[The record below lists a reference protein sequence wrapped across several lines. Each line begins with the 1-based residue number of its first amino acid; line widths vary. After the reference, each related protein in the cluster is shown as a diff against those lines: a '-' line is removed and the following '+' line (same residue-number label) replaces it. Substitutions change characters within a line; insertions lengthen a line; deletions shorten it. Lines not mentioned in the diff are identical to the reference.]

1 MDVTLDTHTFFWYI
15 VRSEN
20 NKLSS
25 KALESIKN
33 AENYGT
39 IFIPIIVMME
49 LLYMIEKK
57 KVDLSFDEVL
67 SKIEASENYVILPL
81 DVDVL
86 KIVGDIKGLECHDRL
101 IVAAAKLTGAPLV
114 SKDMEIRKLGVGVI
128 W

>member
-1 MDVTLDTHTFFWYI
+1 MDVTLDTHTFIWYI
-15 VRSEN
+15 VRSDN
-20 NKLSS
+20 YKLSHT
-25 KALESIKN
+25 ALASIKN
-33 AENYGT
+33 AEKCGT

-49 LLYMIEKK
+49 LLHLIERK

-67 SKIEASENYVILPL
+67 STIEASENYIILPFNM
-81 DVDVL
+81 DVL

-114 SKDMEIRKLGVGVI
+114 SKDKEIRKLGVFVI